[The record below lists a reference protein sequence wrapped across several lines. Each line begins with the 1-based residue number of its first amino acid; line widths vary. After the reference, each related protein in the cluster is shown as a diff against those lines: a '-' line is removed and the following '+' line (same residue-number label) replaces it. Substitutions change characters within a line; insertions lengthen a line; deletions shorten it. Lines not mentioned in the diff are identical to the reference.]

1 MIQISLKKL
10 HSFREKTFRISSQ
23 HRVNSQQ
30 EAVKFVND
38 RGFVFFWPVKGID
51 LPSLWVAAA
60 GDRPVPDE
68 HDDPGHKTWGWKDN
82 SLGKKV
88 WYYAKL
94 LRRRATFVSLDVA
107 PSFYALS
114 PNFGEPE
121 QDYLL
126 QYQEG
131 NLTVESKQVYEAL
144 LHNGP
149 LDTISL
155 KKEAHL
161 SSMGSETRFNKAL
174 DDLQMEMKILPIGV
188 AEVGSWNYAFI
199 YDLTHRHFP
208 ALIDQARVISESQ
221 ARFNLTSLYIN
232 SVGAFQKEQ
241 LGRLF
246 RWEPQQ
252 VIKVTSRMVEANVIV
267 EAQSPVSPGVWYALP
282 QILS

>member
-10 HSFREKTFRISSQ
+10 HSFREKTFRNSSQ
-23 HRVNSQQ
+23 YRVNSQQ
-30 EAVKFVND
+30 EAVKFVNE

-232 SVGAFQKEQ
+232 SVGAIQKEQ
-241 LGRLF
+241 LVRLF